1 MFTTNTAFQIRT
13 DGTAFFRCH
22 TNQLSHTILVENLER
37 VYFQNLLF
45 QKYKKSTSTVMKRK
59 KKTTFTAEN
68 TDNYGNR

>member
-22 TNQLSHTILVENLER
+22 TNQLSYTILVENLER

-45 QKYKKSTSTVMKRK
+45 QINRK
-59 KKTTFTAEN
+59 ERSYIITRITE
-68 TDNYGNR
+68 GHLR